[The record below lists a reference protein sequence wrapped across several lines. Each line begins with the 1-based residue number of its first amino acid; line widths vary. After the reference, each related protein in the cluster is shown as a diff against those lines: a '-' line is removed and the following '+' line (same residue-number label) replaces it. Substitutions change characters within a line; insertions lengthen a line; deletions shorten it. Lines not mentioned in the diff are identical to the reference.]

1 MRRALLFLLVLLN
14 CATLWAQNLGI
25 GYYDLDGLYD
35 TIPSK
40 FYDDTAY
47 TPEGKYRWSSER
59 YRQKLRHTASVIDSM
74 HMPVI
79 GLYGVENESVVRD
92 LLVQCK
98 EDYSYVHRTRNSLD
112 GMDFTLLY
120 FGDIIFIDSVEPLR
134 NMLVVDAS
142 VELSDDQEEQITIIL
157 SRSGS
162 DTHSYLN
169 QNPKESTVVVLG
181 NLYQDAIDRLGY
193 HNTLKEREKRGEG
206 NYAAARGWVM
216 HDRIA
221 VNRSEK
227 ILKSGVF
234 ITPWL
239 LNPSTQTPLPTLDRA
254 SYIGGYSKYLP
265 IFIYIY

>member
-1 MRRALLFLLVLLN
+1 MRRALLLLLVLLN
-14 CATLWAQNLGI
+14 AATFSAQNLGI

-47 TPEGKYRWSSER
+47 TPEGKYRWNTSR
-59 YRQKLRHTASVIDSM
+59 YGQKLRQTASVIDSM
-74 HMPVI
+74 RLPIV

-92 LLVQCK
+92 LVAQCK
-98 EDYSYVHRTRNSLD
+98 EDYSYIHRTRNSFD
-112 GMDFTLLY
+112 GQDFALLY
-120 FGDIIFIDSVEPLR
+120 FGDILFVESVEPLR

-142 VELSDDQEEQITIIL
+142 VELTEGQEEKITIIL
-157 SRSGS
+157 SRNGS
-162 DTHSYLN
+162 DTHAYLKH
-169 QNPKESTVVVLG
+169 NPKDSTIIILG
-181 NLYQDAIDRLGY
+181 KIYQDAIDRLGY
-193 HNTLKEREKRGEG
+193 HNPLKEREKRGEG

-227 ILKSGVF
+227 ILKSSVF

-254 SYIGGYSKYLP
+254 GYIGGYSKYLP
-265 IFIYIY
+265 VFIYIY

>member
-1 MRRALLFLLVLLN
+1 MRRALLLLLVLLN
-14 CATLWAQNLGI
+14 AATLSAQNLGV

-47 TPEGKYRWSSER
+47 TPEGKYRWSTSR
-59 YRQKLRHTASVIDSM
+59 YHQKLRHTAAVIDSM
-74 HMPVI
+74 RLPIVS
-79 GLYGVENESVVRD
+79 LYGVENESVVRD
-92 LLVQCK
+92 LMARCE
-98 EDYSYVHRTRNSLD
+98 EDYSYIHRTRNSLD
-112 GMDFTLLY
+112 GQDFTLLY
-120 FGDIIFIDSVEPLR
+120 FGDILFVESVEAQR

-142 VELSDDQEEQITIIL
+142 VELSAGQEEQITIIL

-162 DTHSYLN
+162 DTHAYLK
-169 QNPKESTVVVLG
+169 QNPKESTVILLG
-181 NLYQDAIDRLGY
+181 KIYQDAIDRLGY

-206 NYAAARGWVM
+206 NYSAIRGWVM

-239 LNPSTQTPLPTLDRA
+239 LNPSTQTPLPTLDKA
-254 SYIGGYSKYLP
+254 NYIGGYSKYLP
-265 IFIYIY
+265 VFLYIY